1 MNHAPVSESE
11 DVKGPSEYRRSR
23 PRVLR
28 GIDVLLKMA
37 LVAELVFALWDRVWL
52 TAVVITGIL
61 AVTLLPYVLRRRFR
75 LVFPY
80 ELEIFAIIFVFASLF
95 LGEVRGYYTAYPWW
109 DSLLH
114 ASSGLLLGIFGF
126 LLVYG
131 LNERDDLG
139 LNLKPGF
146 VAFFAF
152 LFALGMGTIW
162 EIFEFA
168 MDQLVG
174 TNMQKPMFND
184 PSGLTDTMWDLILDA
199 SGAAVISCLGY
210 VYLKSP
216 APDSFLERWIVVFIR
231 QNPRIFGRKVLL
243 GSSEGRLAK
252 YGDRDHDAPEGD
264 AAGAPRG

>member
-1 MNHAPVSESE
+1 MKRTSLDSGTSAAASF
-11 DVKGPSEYRRSR
+11 SEYRRSR

-28 GIDVLLKMA
+28 GIDALLKLA
-37 LVAELVFALWDRVWL
+37 LIAELGFAIWDGMWL
-52 TAVVITGIL
+52 TAAVIVGIL
-61 AVTLLPYVLRRRFR
+61 AVTLLPHVLRRRFR

-126 LLVYG
+126 LLVYA

-152 LFALGMGTIW
+152 LFALGMGTLW
-162 EIFEFA
+162 EIFEFS
-168 MDQLVG
+168 MDQLAG

-199 SGAAVISCLGY
+199 GGAAVISLMGY

-216 APDSFLERWIVVFIR
+216 APDSFLERWIVVFIQ
-231 QNPRIFGRKVLL
+231 QNPRIFGRNVLL
-243 GSSEGRLAK
+243 GTSRGRLAK
-252 YGDRDHDAPEGD
+252 YGDRPDAPPD
-264 AAGAPRG
+264 DPPS

>member
-1 MNHAPVSESE
+1 MNHTSPPESG
-11 DVKGPSEYRRSR
+11 DTAKTPPLKGRSR

-28 GIDVLLKMA
+28 GIDALLKMA
-37 LVAELVFALWDRVWL
+37 LIAELVFALWEQAWM
-52 TAVVITGIL
+52 TAAVVVGIL
-61 AVTLLPYVLRRRFR
+61 AVTLLPHLLRRRFR

-80 ELEIFAIIFVFASLF
+80 ELEIFAIVFAFASLF

-126 LLVYG
+126 LLVYA

-152 LFALGMGTIW
+152 LFALGMGTVW
-162 EIFEFA
+162 EIFEFT

-174 TNMQKPMFND
+174 TNMQKPMFGD

-199 SGAAVISCLGY
+199 SGAAVISLMGY

-231 QNPRIFGRKVLL
+231 DNPRIFGRKTLL
-243 GSSEGRLAK
+243 GGSQDHPARD
-252 YGDRDHDAPEGD
+252 GDPPPGD
-264 AAGAPRG
+264 SLP